1 MTGGRKFEADIEADK
16 IVDKKQKKQIADKKK
31 GYT

>member
-1 MTGGRKFEADIEADK
+1 MVKGRKFEADIKA
-16 IVDKKQKKQIADKKK
+16 DKKQKKQIADKKK